1 VHDLR
6 RDGRLDFLRGRSER
20 RSFAAQDDAVR
31 PPATNGHGGPSS
43 AVAGTFCF
51 ARTRLL
57 VALLAALVGS
67 DASAAPAAPAEP
79 ARGKLLVARERLTDP
94 NFRETVIL
102 LLEYAPD
109 GALGVVINRPT
120 DVPLAT
126 LLPDVTELTG
136 RPDLAYVGGP
146 VARDRM
152 ILLIRASSPPEAS
165 ARVLDEV
172 FITSSLDVLREM
184 SRDTADARRFRA
196 YVGYAGWGPRQLDDE
211 IQRGDWSVTA
221 GEPSSVFAKDPKKL
235 WRELTERTSGQWV
248 RAEDAWRA
256 VARHHDTPPVTASQR
271 STGSVALP
279 PPARKAWRA
288 ATLALTL

>member
-1 VHDLR
+1 M
-6 RDGRLDFLRGRSER
+6 RS
-20 RSFAAQDDAVR
+20 AA
-31 PPATNGHGGPSS
+31 TSGHGGI
-43 AVAGTFCF
+43 T
-51 ARTRLL
+51 RLRLL
-57 VALLAALVGS
+57 VALLLAALATG
-67 DASAAPAAPAEP
+67 DASAAPAPAPDP

-120 DVPLAT
+120 DIPLAT
-126 LLPDVTELTG
+126 LLPDVTELSG
-136 RPDLAYVGGP
+136 RPDPAYVGGP

-152 ILLIRASSPPEAS
+152 ILLIRASTAPEAS

-172 FITSSLDVLREM
+172 FITSSLDVLREL
-184 SRDTADARRFRA
+184 SRDAADARRFRA

-221 GEPSSVFAKDPKKL
+221 GEPGSVFAKDPKKL
-235 WRELTERTSGQWV
+235 WSELTERTSGQWV

-256 VARHHDTPPVTASQR
+256 VARDHDTPPVTASQR
-271 STGSVALP
+271 STGGVALP
-279 PPARKAWRA
+279 PPARKASRVS
-288 ATLALTL
+288 TL